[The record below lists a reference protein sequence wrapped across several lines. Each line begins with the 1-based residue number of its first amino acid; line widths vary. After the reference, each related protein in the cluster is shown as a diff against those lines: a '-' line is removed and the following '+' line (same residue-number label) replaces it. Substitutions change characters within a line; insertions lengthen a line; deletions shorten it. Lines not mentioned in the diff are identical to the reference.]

1 MVGGDRTA
9 LNPYGFEGTLA
20 VGQEVKTETP
30 VSFVRKGAPQMGKL
44 RSLATGALGG
54 LMGAVL
60 MGPVHVMAA
69 KVIRQHPLQGEDATE
84 KVANAIATRITGHE
98 LQNLEKKKGGE
109 IVHLAFGA
117 SVGALYGLLASIFP
131 VITIGAGT
139 VFGAAVYVGAHAIT
153 TPALGLAVSPIEN
166 GFAQE
171 SVEFAS
177 HLVYG
182 LVTDGVRRLLGDRGD
197 KTEIPVPTCTNSPR
211 L

>member
-1 MVGGDRTA
+1 M
-9 LNPYGFEGTLA
+9 
-20 VGQEVKTETP
+20 
-30 VSFVRKGAPQMGKL
+30 
-44 RSLATGALGG
+44 
-54 LMGAVL
+54 
-60 MGPVHVMAA
+60 
-69 KVIRQHPLQGEDATE
+69 
-84 KVANAIATRITGHE
+84 
-98 LQNLEKKKGGE
+98 
-109 IVHLAFGA
+109 HLAFGA

-131 VITIGAGT
+131 VITTGAGT

-177 HLVYG
+177 HLIYG
-182 LVTDGVRRLLGDRGD
+182 LVTDGIRRFLGDRGD